1 MVQKKYNTNGKG
13 QLVGWSVVLLMWT
26 GCGVG
31 LSCLQKQEKGN
42 SEVVNTAENMIEWIS
57 WDVENGKL
65 DSTIADTYV
74 MNLEEIINTVRCEN
88 CDEID

>member
-1 MVQKKYNTNGKG
+1 MVEKYPKI
-13 QLVGWSVVLLMWT
+13 VGWSVVLLMWT

-31 LSCLQKQEKGN
+31 LICLQEKGN
-42 SEVVNTAENMIEWIS
+42 SEIVNTAESMIEWIGH
-57 WDVENGKL
+57 DVESGKL

-74 MNLEEIINTVRCEN
+74 MNLEEIINTVNCEN